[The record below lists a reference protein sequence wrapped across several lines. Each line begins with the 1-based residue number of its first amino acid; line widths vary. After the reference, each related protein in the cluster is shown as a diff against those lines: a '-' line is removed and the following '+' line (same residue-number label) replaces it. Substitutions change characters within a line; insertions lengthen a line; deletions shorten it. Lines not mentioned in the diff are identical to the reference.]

1 MNISEDIQTTIS
13 GYSGEDF
20 INQFEEICGNL
31 SQKYSILC
39 FAIIIYDETNPEF
52 RKIFRDK
59 DYWDALVKSSAE
71 RLLVFTLKDSIETEY
86 ETQMHL
92 MTSFNAV
99 SPSKS
104 KSYSKLLNKVFG
116 DKARL
121 AYPSV
126 LFFQIENGSV
136 SNYRL
141 IPLSRKSVWD
151 SCVSLQDLFKSI
163 SDVLDKILPENFCNK
178 DEIFELIKS
187 ELLRQKYTMYIL
199 RGPMIISDLIG
210 IIKNL
215 TLS

>member
-31 SQKYSILC
+31 SQKYSILS

-92 MTSFNAV
+92 MTSFNAA

-104 KSYSKLLNKVFG
+104 KSYSKLLNKAFG

-199 RGPMIISDLIG
+199 RGPRIISDLIG